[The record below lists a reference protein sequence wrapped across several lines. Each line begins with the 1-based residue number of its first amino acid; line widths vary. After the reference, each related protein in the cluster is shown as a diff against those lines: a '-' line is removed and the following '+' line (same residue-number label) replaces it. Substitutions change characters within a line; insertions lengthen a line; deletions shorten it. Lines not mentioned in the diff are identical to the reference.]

1 MGSNKTKLLN
11 LKVHT
16 HATLK
21 NKPEVTESFYDSPKS
36 EKRQRNEEKKKKNKL
51 LPFFSRTEK
60 KSSFS
65 VHEITSCFSFWCQAV
80 KDFQLDM
87 VAKLLLRQKHLLN
100 K

>member
-1 MGSNKTKLLN
+1 MGSKKTKLLN

-21 NKPEVTESFYDSPKS
+21 NKPEVTESFYDSPKV
-36 EKRQRNEEKKKKNKL
+36 KKDKGMKKKKKNK

-87 VAKLLLRQKHLLN
+87 VAKLLLRQKHLL
-100 K
+100 KKV